1 MSTVRITNY
10 LESERRLVD
19 PDLVGFLR
27 KKLEKGDILDFLD
40 VVEVAP
46 GILDALFDGWTPEQV
61 DTLIQNA
68 GSAVLDSLAAWI
80 DRRAAPVTPVE
91 RPRIHPRIRRPAPLV
106 IPPPLER
113 EASGDERFTPTRLVQ
128 RLQSTL
134 RGYIE
139 SAYPL
144 SDPSLIR
151 ARRILLVHEADG
163 HLLAQEPYIETTTRY
178 ASAQESYSELDLPP
192 HIASLFVKLASTTT
206 AHSTPEDTRSILF
219 PSMYQHQAR
228 AYRAFLG
235 QGKDVVVATGTGSGK
250 TECFLVPLLGV
261 LHDEATRRPESFAR
275 PGVRAL
281 ILYPMNALVNDQ
293 LGRLRLLLGEPAVA
307 AAFRALG
314 PAGRSPRFG
323 MYTGR
328 TAYPGPRRTD
338 RDSDRVKP
346 LLEYYLAMSPRW
358 RTG

>member
-228 AYRAFLG
+228 AYRAFPQPGQRRRRRYRHRLG
-235 QGKDVVVATGTGSGK
+235 QDRVLPGPAARCPPRRGH
-250 TECFLVPLLGV
+250 PAPGV
-261 LHDEATRRPESFAR
+261 LRQAGRPGPHHVSDERPGERPAR
-275 PGVRAL
+275 P
-281 ILYPMNALVNDQ
+281 
-293 LGRLRLLLGEPAVA
+293 PAPA
-307 AAFRALG
+307 
-314 PAGRSPRFG
+314 AGRAR
-323 MYTGR
+323 R
-328 TAYPGPRRTD
+328 RRRVPGPRSSGQVT
-338 RDSDRVKP
+338 P
-346 LLEYYLAMSPRW
+346 LRHVHWPHRISRPAPHRP
-358 RTG
+358 